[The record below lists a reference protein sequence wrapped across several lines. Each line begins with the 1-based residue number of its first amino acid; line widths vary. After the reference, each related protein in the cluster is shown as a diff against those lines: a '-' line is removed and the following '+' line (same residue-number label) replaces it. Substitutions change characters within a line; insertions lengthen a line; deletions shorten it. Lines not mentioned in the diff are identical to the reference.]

1 MVLDVFIPVTPNP
14 GDGNE
19 GNHSAGAGTDASQYV
34 PALNSILFKY
44 KGIVLGV
51 FGMATLT
58 LLALAIYFAV
68 QLGSTG
74 NNPMKRQQ
82 ASSRLVLW
90 GIATAIMGSF
100 TLFFGLAFNFFK

>member
-51 FGMATLT
+51 FGIATLT
-58 LLALAIYFAV
+58 LIALAIYFAV
-68 QLGSTG
+68 QLGGAG
-74 NNPMKRQQ
+74 NNPQKRQQ
-82 ASSRLVLW
+82 ATSRLLIC

-100 TLFFGLAFNFFK
+100 TLFFALSFNMFR

>member
-1 MVLDVFIPVTPNP
+1 MFLDVFIPVTPNP
-14 GDGNE
+14 GNGNG
-19 GNHSAGAGTDASQYV
+19 GNHSTSADASQYV
-34 PALNSILFKY
+34 PALNAVLFKY

-68 QLGSTG
+68 QLGGAG
-74 NNPMKRQQ
+74 NNPQKRQQ
-82 ASSRLVLW
+82 ATSRLVMW

-100 TLFFGLAFNFFK
+100 TLFFALAFNFFK

>member
-1 MVLDVFIPVTPNP
+1 MFFDVFIPVTPNP

-19 GNHSAGAGTDASQYV
+19 GNHLASTDASQYV
-34 PALNSILFKY
+34 PALNAVLFKY

-58 LLALAIYFAV
+58 LLALAIYFAI
-68 QLGSTG
+68 QLGGAG